1 MPVEIVEKELS
12 YKIVQAAYEI
22 FNGLGPGFLEKI
34 YQEAMVLVLR
44 KNGRKVEV
52 LKSVPIIFLE
62 KQIGVHVLDVV
73 VDGRIILELK
83 AVSEIAPIHKQQALS
98 YLKATGLQ
106 LALIINFGAHR
117 LQVTRVVNTKQKEK
131 FA

>member
-12 YKIVQAAYEI
+12 YKIVQAAYEV

-62 KQIGVHVLDVV
+62 KQIGVHVLDIV
-73 VDGRIILELK
+73 VDERIILELK

-98 YLKATGLQ
+98 YLKATGLP

-117 LQVTRVVNTKQKEK
+117 LQVTRVVYTKQKEK

>member
-12 YKIVQAAYEI
+12 YKVVQAAYEV

-44 KNGRKVEV
+44 KNRHSVEV
-52 LKSVPIIFLE
+52 QKSVPVIFLG
-62 KQIGVHVLDVV
+62 KQIGVHVLDIV

-98 YLKATGLQ
+98 TLKASGLS
-106 LALIINFGAHR
+106 LAMIIDFGAHR
-117 LQVTRVVNTKQKEK
+117 LQVTRVVHTKQKEK
-131 FA
+131 TA

>member
-12 YKIVQAAYEI
+12 YKIVQAAYEV

-44 KNGRKVEV
+44 KNGRKVEIQ
-52 LKSVPIIFLE
+52 KSVPIIFLE
-62 KQIGVHVLDVV
+62 KQIGVHVLDIV

-98 YLKATGLQ
+98 YLKATGLP

>member
-12 YKIVQAAYEI
+12 YKVVQAAYEV

-44 KNGRKVEV
+44 KNRHTVEV
-52 LKSVPIIFLE
+52 QKPASIIFLG
-62 KQIGVHVLDVV
+62 KQIGVHVLDIV

-83 AVSEIAPIHKQQALS
+83 AVSEIAQVHKQQALS
-98 YLKATGLQ
+98 YLKATGLP
-106 LALIINFGAHR
+106 LALIINFGAYR
-117 LQVTRVVNTKQKEK
+117 LQVARVVNTKQKEK
-131 FA
+131 TA

>member
-1 MPVEIVEKELS
+1 MPVEIIEKELS
-12 YKIVQAAYEI
+12 YKVVQAAYEVS
-22 FNGLGPGFLEKI
+22 NGLGPGFLEKF

-52 LKSVPIIFLE
+52 QKSV
-62 KQIGVHVLDVV
+62 
-73 VDGRIILELK
+73 
-83 AVSEIAPIHKQQALS
+83 PIHKQQTLS
-98 YLKATGLQ
+98 YLKATGLP

-131 FA
+131 SA

>member
-12 YKIVQAAYEI
+12 YKVVQAAYEV

-34 YQEAMVLVLR
+34 YEEAMVLVLR
-44 KNGRKVEV
+44 KNGHKVEAQ
-52 LKSVPIIFLE
+52 KSVPVMFLG
-62 KQIGVHVLDVV
+62 KQIGIHILDVV
-73 VDGRIILELK
+73 VDERIILELK

-98 YLKATGLQ
+98 YLKATGLP
-106 LALIINFGAHR
+106 LALVINFGAHR

-131 FA
+131 NA

>member
-12 YKIVQAAYEI
+12 YKIVQAAYEV
-22 FNGLGPGFLEKI
+22 FNGLGPGFLEEI

-44 KNGRKVEV
+44 KNGYKVEV
-52 LKSVPIIFLE
+52 QKSVPIIFLE
-62 KQIGVHVLDVV
+62 KQIGVHVLDIV

>member
-1 MPVEIVEKELS
+1 MPVEIIEKELS
-12 YKIVQAAYEI
+12 YKIVQAAYEV

-34 YQEAMVLVLR
+34 YEEAMVLVLR
-44 KNGRKVEV
+44 KNGHSVEV
-52 LKSVPIIFLE
+52 QKSVPITFLE
-62 KQIGVHVLDVV
+62 KQIGVHVLDIV

-83 AVSEIAPIHKQQALS
+83 AVSEIAQIHKQQALS
-98 YLKATGLQ
+98 YLKATGLP

-131 FA
+131 IA

>member
-1 MPVEIVEKELS
+1 MPVEIIEKELS
-12 YKIVQAAYEI
+12 YKIVQAAYEV

-34 YQEAMVLVLR
+34 YEEAMVLVLR
-44 KNGRKVEV
+44 KNGHSVEV
-52 LKSVPIIFLE
+52 QKSVPITFLE
-62 KQIGVHVLDVV
+62 KQIGVHVLDIV

-83 AVSEIAPIHKQQALS
+83 AVSEIAQIHKQQALS
-98 YLKATGLQ
+98 YLKATELP

-131 FA
+131 NA

>member
-12 YKIVQAAYEI
+12 YKVVQAAYEV

-34 YQEAMVLVLR
+34 YEEAMVLVLR
-44 KNGRKVEV
+44 KNGHKVEAQ
-52 LKSVPIIFLE
+52 KSVPVMFLG
-62 KQIGVHVLDVV
+62 KQVGIHILDVI
-73 VDGRIILELK
+73 VDERIILELK

-98 YLKATGLQ
+98 YLKATGLP
-106 LALIINFGAHR
+106 LALVINFGAHR

-131 FA
+131 TA